1 MLRTIAISLVL
12 LLSVG
17 IMLPFANSAHGIRQS
32 TQVTQKKSKRYRSR
46 AWWRR
51 YRARMRAR
59 RAAEELARRN
69 AMMGLPQNMIAGD
82 LSAVAGPAL
91 PSLPTNAGTSSFNE
105 LAPRPMSARITLET
119 PDITV
124 AQNTATS
131 ARPTAAMLPVPA
143 APVAMAPTAVAPV
156 AVARTAVA
164 PTAVAPAAVIPAATA
179 PATPAVETVSAHAAV
194 NATRPRVVNAVRPV
208 IAPGTPSSKLP
219 GQMNLSV
226 VALSR
231 PNPIFLTQR
240 EQKKMLAG
248 VPVGDLR
255 RMVIDKMVSSGGW
268 VVNDFVREVNGN
280 RVFVVT
286 ARTPK
291 DALTPEKA
299 WTFYFTEAGGR
310 VYGLTTEVPV
320 EYADRMSN
328 EAERFI
334 ESLRAKPE
342 GTKE

>member
-32 TQVTQKKSKRYRSR
+32 ANVTQKKSKRYRSR

-51 YRARMRAR
+51 YRARLRVR

-69 AMMGLPQNMIAGD
+69 AMMAVPQNIAISVPQNISRGD
-82 LSAVAGPAL
+82 LSALAGPAS
-91 PSLPTNAGTSSFNE
+91 PSLPAQSASMSFNDLPPAVM
-105 LAPRPMSARITLET
+105 LAPITIET
-119 PDITV
+119 SDVTV
-124 AQNTATS
+124 AQTTSPSMRATTAPIAPAVS
-131 ARPTAAMLPVPA
+131 APIAPAVSSAPPAIA
-143 APVAMAPTAVAPV
+143 APA
-156 AVARTAVA
+156 
-164 PTAVAPAAVIPAATA
+164 I
-179 PATPAVETVSAHAAV
+179 VSAHAATS
-194 NATRPRVVNAVRPV
+194 ATRPRVVNAVRPV
-208 IAPGTPSSKLP
+208 MAPGATKLP

-248 VPVGDLR
+248 VPVADLKR
-255 RMVIDKMVSSGGW
+255 IVIDKMVANGGW
-268 VVNDFVREVNGN
+268 VVNDFVRDVNGS

-310 VYGLTTEVPV
+310 VYGLTTEAPV
-320 EYADRMSN
+320 EYADRMTT

-334 ESLRAKPE
+334 ESLRAKSE